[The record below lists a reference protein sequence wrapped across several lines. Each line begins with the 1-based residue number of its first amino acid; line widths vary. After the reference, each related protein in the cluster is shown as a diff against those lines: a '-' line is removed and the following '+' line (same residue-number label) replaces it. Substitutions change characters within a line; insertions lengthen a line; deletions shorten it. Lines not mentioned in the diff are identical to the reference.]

1 MHRVQRCGLLLLLF
15 RSLCVSVR
23 WILPS
28 AVLKRMNR
36 SRHRLV
42 CGLGWPKEPC
52 IKWDP
57 ASPNRR
63 GNFGGYPPLKYIRL
77 CKQQTLQQVGESVAS
92 EWTRGGGV
100 TSAGTMWSFVIILWP
115 LVCIMTIVIVCDGA
129 DVTNLLGSTGDTGL
143 RGGPGV
149 IGITG
154 ASGNN

>member
-15 RSLCVSVR
+15 RGLRVSVR

-36 SRHRLV
+36 SRHRLG

-92 EWTRGGGV
+92 EWTRGCLPRGRGDKCGDDV
-100 TSAGTMWSFVIILWP
+100 VFRHNSLTTCMYNDNCYCVRWRRRDKSAGQYW
-115 LVCIMTIVIVCDGA
+115 
-129 DVTNLLGSTGDTGL
+129 
-143 RGGPGV
+143 
-149 IGITG
+149 
-154 ASGNN
+154 